1 MGAAEVSIAADPECD
16 LRPMDSSIAD
26 RGLYFPWLSRTPPLS
41 LLPSP
46 PKTGRKPA
54 SSPRERWLLSP
65 QLSLSPSSS
74 SSSSLSLLY

>member
-26 RGLYFPWLSRTPPLS
+26 RVLQTPPLS